1 MEILIIIERY
11 FLLFMIY
18 SIGGWCI
25 EEVNCSII
33 EKKIVDRGFLIGPV
47 CPIYGFGG
55 LAMTFF
61 LTKFINSPVTLFCM
75 CVIVCAVIEYFTSYI
90 MEKVFN
96 ARWWD
101 YSREKLNLNGRIC
114 LKTLIPF
121 GLFGLILI
129 YLLNPF
135 VFGILDKVQPSILHI
150 ISLATACVMF
160 LDILV
165 SMSVIWQVTDRA
177 KKITEEHPKD
187 NTNEIT
193 AKVKEELKQS
203 MAGSRLV
210 DAFPNFST
218 KIKAIAEKTAK
229 KSKAVV
235 NKGKEKVTATAQKSR
250 EVVKKTTQR
259 KK

>member
-1 MEILIIIERY
+1 MDVLIFLERY
-11 FLLFMIY
+11 FLLFMVY
-18 SIGGWCI
+18 AIGGWCI
-25 EEVNCSII
+25 EEVHCSII
-33 EKKIVDRGFLIGPV
+33 EKKIVDRGFLIGPI

-55 LAMTFF
+55 LAMTIF
-61 LTKFINSPVTLFCM
+61 LTKFINSPVTVFCM
-75 CVIVCAVIEYFTSYI
+75 GVIICAVIEYFTSYI

-101 YSREKLNLNGRIC
+101 YSNEKLNLNGRVC

-121 GLFGLILI
+121 GLFGLLLI
-129 YLLNPF
+129 YLLNPL
-135 VFGILDKVQPSILHI
+135 VFKIIDKLPLSALHI
-150 ISLATACVMF
+150 VTIAVAGVTF

-218 KIKAIAEKTAK
+218 KIKEIATRTAQRSKEAVSKGKAKVSEKTKRIK
-229 KSKAVV
+229 K
-235 NKGKEKVTATAQKSR
+235 N
-250 EVVKKTTQR
+250 
-259 KK
+259 